1 MDGSFCGFTAD
12 ESCGGTSR
20 GVGGPA
26 CLRDGGGSV
35 ASSFSFHKPVISSCA
50 NEAFVRGLPCG
61 KRVRWLGWSRLTDL
75 ARPQNFKFAEK
86 HQGKVSTIFRSPARL
101 TQT

>member
-50 NEAFVRGLPCG
+50 NESLR
-61 KRVRWLGWSRLTDL
+61 SRLTL
-75 ARPQNFKFAEK
+75 REEGQVAGLESPNGLGATTYFPV
-86 HQGKVSTIFRSPARL
+86 GKTWSR
-101 TQT
+101 QY